1 MFVLRIN
8 NPNYNNEY
16 RYCGDQELKTE
27 ARKQEVG
34 RALLAK
40 AARGAAAFGRKLLRV
55 PSRDPLR
62 FPLMSL

>member
-1 MFVLRIN
+1 MFVLRIY
-8 NPNYNNEY
+8 NPNYNNKY

-55 PSRDPLR
+55 P
-62 FPLMSL
+62 